1 MNIRV
6 VWLWYAKDSEEVVIA
21 MGSINVYSMQFIAF
35 VIGIVKYNVMQDNN
49 YYKGHFLIF

>member
-1 MNIRV
+1 MMNI

-35 VIGIVKYNVMQDNN
+35 ILRIVQY
-49 YYKGHFLIF
+49 